1 MTPSK
6 STSLLWFVLPLALF
20 AAGCQ
25 KDAAQE
31 ADTATENTA
40 DAAPAE
46 SERAPSPET
55 AVDTSAGLA
64 TEPPIPVP
72 GTDAAII
79 EDHSSP
85 TMAAPG
91 FDAMAFEGR
100 YVSGETS
107 LLISADGV
115 YALNIDGA
123 TIDGTWSPQPGG
135 KRVTLDPDSKDGT
148 DRQLDIVSKDSVN
161 IVGGATLTRDNS
173 AQ

>member
-1 MTPSK
+1 MTPNK
-6 STSLLWFVLPLALF
+6 STSLLWFALPLALF

-25 KDAAQE
+25 KDAAEE
-31 ADTATENTA
+31 ADTATEKTA
-40 DAAPAE
+40 EVALAE
-46 SERAPSPET
+46 SEPAPSPET
-55 AVDTSAGLA
+55 AVDTSAGVPTEALA
-64 TEPPIPVP
+64 PVP

-79 EDHSSP
+79 EDHSA
-85 TMAAPG
+85 MATPG
-91 FDAMAFEGR
+91 FDAKAFEGR

-135 KRVTLDPDSKDGT
+135 KRVTLDPDSKTDT
-148 DRQLDIVSKDSVN
+148 DRQLDIASKDSVN